1 MRLLLFNAEVYQLH
15 TNLSCWITEWVTQD
29 ALFSLFGMIDLTPN
43 REAGHPP
50 NPKPLA
56 LIHF

>member
-43 REAGHPP
+43 REPGHPR
-50 NPKPLA
+50 
-56 LIHF
+56 IRSR